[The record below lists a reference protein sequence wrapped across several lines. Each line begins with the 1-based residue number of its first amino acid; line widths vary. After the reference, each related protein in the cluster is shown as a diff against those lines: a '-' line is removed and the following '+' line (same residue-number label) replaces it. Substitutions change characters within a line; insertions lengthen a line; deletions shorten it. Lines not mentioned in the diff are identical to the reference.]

1 MVPDCL
7 EGKVANED
15 IVAKLRQCQSQQM
28 DFSLDVQISNLIHDN
43 CPSCLIEANK
53 VVANVVEAAAAN
65 IKYEAQEDS
74 TQVDTYQMSL
84 SMHPT

>member
-1 MVPDCL
+1 
-7 EGKVANED
+7 
-15 IVAKLRQCQSQQM
+15 M

-65 IKYEAQEDS
+65 IKDESKEDS
-74 TQVDTYQMSL
+74 GGYISDVSL
-84 SMHPT
+84 HAPDIMFDHLAAES

>member
-1 MVPDCL
+1 MC
-7 EGKVANED
+7 
-15 IVAKLRQCQSQQM
+15 KL
-28 DFSLDVQISNLIHDN
+28 QISNLIIDDN

-74 TQVDTYQMSL
+74 GGYISDVFLHAPDIMFDHLAAES
-84 SMHPT
+84 